1 MSDSQFIREI
11 DEELRRD
18 RLMKLWERYGGYAVG
33 AALLLVAA
41 TGGWRAWE
49 WYQARE
55 ATKAGAFFEQ
65 ALALADSGKPAEGE
79 AQLSAFLKDAPAG
92 YQLLARFRLAAEI
105 GERDAAAGVAAYD
118 AIAVDGSVDS
128 ALRDLARIRA
138 ALLLVDTAPVSEI
151 QQRVENLGVAGA
163 PFRHSAKEI
172 LGLARFRAGERDAAR
187 AIFAELIADPAT
199 PSALKNRAQ
208 IMHALVADGI
218 NAPAK
223 PNSATQ

>member
-18 RLMKLWERYGGYAVG
+18 RLMKLWESHGGYIVG
-33 AALLLVAA
+33 AALLIVVA

-55 ATKAGAFFEQ
+55 AAKAGTQFEQ
-65 ALALADSGKPAEGE
+65 ALAVADSGKHAEGE
-79 AQLSAFLKDAPAG
+79 AQLSAFLNNAPAG
-92 YQLLARFRLAAEI
+92 YKLLARFRLAAEI
-105 GERDAAAGVAAYD
+105 GERDSAAGVAAYD
-118 AIAVDGSVDS
+118 AIAVDSSVDS

-138 ALLLVDTAPVSEI
+138 ALLLVDTAPVAEI
-151 QQRVENLGVAGA
+151 QQRVENLAVAGA

-172 LGLARFRAGERDAAR
+172 LGLARFRAGERDTAR
-187 AIFAELIADPAT
+187 AIFAELIADPET
-199 PSALKNRAQ
+199 PPALKNRAE
-208 IMHALVADGI
+208 IMQALVPGGSV
-218 NAPAK
+218 PAK

>member
-18 RLMKLWERYGGYAVG
+18 RLMKLWESHGGYIVG
-33 AALLLVAA
+33 AALLIVAA

-55 ATKAGAFFEQ
+55 AAKAGTQFEQ
-65 ALALADSGKPAEGE
+65 VLAAADSGKNAEGE
-79 AQLSAFLKDAPAG
+79 AQLSAFLNNAPAG
-92 YQLLARFRLAAEI
+92 YRLLARFRLAAEI
-105 GERDAAAGVAAYD
+105 GERAAAAGVAAYD

-138 ALLLVDTAPVSEI
+138 ALLLVDTAPVAEI
-151 QQRVENLGVAGA
+151 QQRVENLAVTGA

-187 AIFAELIADPAT
+187 AVFSELIADPET
-199 PSALKNRAQ
+199 PPALKNRAEVMQ
-208 IMHALVADGI
+208 ALVPGGAG
-218 NAPAK
+218 ATGK